1 MRMLLSHAN
10 VPFNNN
16 IVQFKDW
23 PALKPSMP
31 NMQMPCLELADGT
44 KMGQSHAILRFL
56 GAKHG
61 YYPSDALEAYQVDSL
76 CDTWEG
82 VVGELYK
89 PHFARKVE
97 DKEAMY
103 PKIFDECVPKFL
115 NIIEE

>member
-1 MRMLLSHAN
+1 MEGKQYTFYYFPLSVRGEPMRMLLSHAN

-61 YYPSDALEAYQVDSL
+61 YYPSDALEAY
-76 CDTWEG
+76 
-82 VVGELYK
+82 
-89 PHFARKVE
+89 
-97 DKEAMY
+97 
-103 PKIFDECVPKFL
+103 
-115 NIIEE
+115 